1 MEDEHSV
8 EDERSASIETAT
20 RSAETAPRA
29 TTERRWEVFV
39 REDADDPLT
48 HVGTIAAPSPEV
60 AHEEASTL
68 FAWYARD
75 LWVCPADETYRY
87 SAETLGA
94 EYEDTDGSEEMPG
107 DASEEMPG
115 DASKDGP
122 SAESS
127 SEPRVY
133 EETEGTPNVRAGGV
147 DGGAKSEP
155 QATNGGDRE

>member
-1 MEDEHSV
+1 M
-8 EDERSASIETAT
+8 ETAT

-94 EYEDTDGSEEMPG
+94 EYEDTDDPEEMPG
-107 DASEEMPG
+107 DPSE
-115 DASKDGP
+115 DGP
-122 SAESS
+122 SAESR